1 MERSISGL
9 RDDSFSDMDK
19 KYVYK
24 IIRELG
30 KGSFGRVCLC
40 ERSSE
45 QGTME
50 CVFIVSF
57 W

>member
-45 QGTME
+45 QETME

-57 W
+57 